1 MMTSNHIIFI
11 SQKLSKNL
19 RSRWKR
25 RQQQKICVSRSPILN
40 ACSKKKETHILSRLA
55 EIFWAAWLR
64 DGRLSR
70 DNLGIRVPLFPTLFV
85 SRMTE
90 TGYESCGTN
99 GTGKKLRG
107 TVLIWLYCR
116 THFPGQILAEV
127 FRPILCRYLGFLIF
141 SEILLRHFATFLI
154 VWQFRLF
161 RNFPLL
167 WIIINTDR
175 YKPKITFST
184 KFQISHVLYY
194 SLWNN
199 CSKLS
204 RTDKVFECPVVC
216 TCDNDII

>member
-1 MMTSNHIIFI
+1 MKTPPAA
-11 SQKLSKNL
+11 KNMRFAL
-19 RSRWKR
+19 ADPK
-25 RQQQKICVSRSPILN
+25 CLL
-40 ACSKKKETHILSRLA
+40 KKEGDTHTIQVSWNFLSSVTQRWTVVPGQSRDSSPAFPDAFRVSYDRDRVWKLWDKWDR
-55 EIFWAAWLR
+55 EKTSRDRPDMVVLQDTLSGTNTRGSVPSHPMSIPWFSDIFW
-64 DGRLSR
+64 
-70 DNLGIRVPLFPTLFV
+70 NFIKT
-85 SRMTE
+85 
-90 TGYESCGTN
+90 
-99 GTGKKLRG
+99 
-107 TVLIWLYCR
+107 
-116 THFPGQILAEV
+116 
-127 FRPILCRYLGFLIF
+127 
-141 SEILLRHFATFLI
+141 FATFLI